1 MVTENKPDGM
11 GAVRCCVRNG
21 EDMNESP
28 GLTDYQLF
36 IRCSSQT
43 ESAVSPGL
51 CAGLS
56 RCYLEERVFPVLLP
70 GLEALLAEAQKH
82 RCTER
87 KKTAFNG
94 CDFLTEWLYNKNPRA
109 ERTPTHFHSIPFVQK
124 WLLEHPRPHIPAS
137 LLLTDEQAAV
147 LIQAFWRGYK
157 VRVRPDVQELRQ
169 WQRELREENCDISKT
184 VQDFWARQENRVW
197 SELAELDGSADQHV
211 EAGVSIEVVPP
222 TPQSRVLCTPAPQ
235 SASERKELLKPILSS
250 QCTTTLHHV
259 NNVTAE

>member
-1 MVTENKPDGM
+1 
-11 GAVRCCVRNG
+11 
-21 EDMNESP
+21 MNESP

-157 VRVRPDVQELRQ
+157 VRKVQKLVTENATEMLLRVT
-169 WQRELREENCDISKT
+169 LT
-184 VQDFWARQENRVW
+184 
-197 SELAELDGSADQHV
+197 
-211 EAGVSIEVVPP
+211 PP
-222 TPQSRVLCTPAPQ
+222 PPVG
-235 SASERKELLKPILSS
+235 ASERAVS
-250 QCTTTLHHV
+250 HV
-259 NNVTAE
+259 CVG